1 MAQVALLGCSA
12 CCTWHRGLFVVA
24 LDECGRGGGG
34 CAHSSSSLGIIS
46 SGPQLSSRSRVET
59 SETSGALNWHIYVHI
74 YRAEDRNS
82 SIEASSWRSESSNWN
97 AKKKKLNKVHFNW
110 LTRCTMAT
118 PSGGIGIPVAPT
130 GPKLT
135 WQRPERAPLHLLN
148 LYQVTKIYTKPQSD

>member
-1 MAQVALLGCSA
+1 MNLGQAEQFSQVERSQHAAHSFDLIENSPPTGTLCQSRDPMAQVALLGCSA

-74 YRAEDRNS
+74 YRAED
-82 SIEASSWRSESSNWN
+82 AT
-97 AKKKKLNKVHFNW
+97 
-110 LTRCTMAT
+110 LTAQ
-118 PSGGIGIPVAPT
+118 S
-130 GPKLT
+130 K
-135 WQRPERAPLHLLN
+135 HLLGD
-148 LYQVTKIYTKPQSD
+148 LSHQIGMPKKRS